1 MNQKRS
7 RPARLAAA
15 LVFLVAMYVSAGAAT
30 IDLEIAETR
39 VELRPGLYTDA
50 WTYGGSVPG
59 RPIVVRPGELV
70 TVNVLNRLSG
80 ATNVHWH
87 GLQVPIDQDGPG
99 VSIGSGQRFTYSF
112 VPKRPGT
119 YWYHPHVRPV
129 LDQLDRGLYGS
140 FIVADP
146 IDARYSGDSV
156 FVLDDWHLDASGRR
170 LPGTGRGMMERMGN
184 VETVNGKT
192 GEAVAPLVVAAGE
205 LHKLRFINA
214 STAAEHRLR
223 VTGHRFRITHTD
235 GEPLT
240 EPYLVDEIRL
250 SPGERVDA
258 ELAAVGQPGA
268 AYEIA
273 SDRPGLGIRIP
284 LLYREDRVPAVASP
298 FVPPAPRGYPDIFAA
313 RPDRTLVLDSRM
325 GSAMGSGMMGG
336 MGGMGHGMHGSAASA
351 GEGSSGMA
359 WTINGAS
366 FPETEPIVVRV
377 GKVVKL
383 RLRNQDTGMMHPMD
397 HPIHLHG
404 THFLIVSQNGRQP
417 ERETWKDTVSV
428 PAGEYVD
435 IAFVMENPGDWM
447 LHCHII
453 DHEDGGMMTM
463 VEAR

>member
-7 RPARLAAA
+7 LPARLAAA

-39 VELRPGLYTDA
+39 VELRPGLSTDA

-59 RPIVVRPGELV
+59 RPIVVRPGERV
-70 TVNVLNRLSG
+70 TVNVLNRLAG

-99 VSIGSGQRFTYSF
+99 ISIGPGERFTYSF
-112 VPKRPGT
+112 VPKRTGT
-119 YWYHPHVRPV
+119 YWHHPHVRPV
-129 LDQLDRGLYGS
+129 LDQLDRGLYGA
-140 FIVADP
+140 FIVEAAE
-146 IDARYSGDSV
+146 DARYSGDSV
-156 FVLDDWHLDASGRR
+156 FILDDWHLDASGRR

-192 GEAVAPLVVAAGE
+192 GDAVAPLVVAAGE

-223 VTGHRFRITHTD
+223 ATGHRFRITHTD
-235 GEPLT
+235 GEPLA
-240 EPYLVDEIRL
+240 EPYFADEIRL
-250 SPGERVDA
+250 NPGERVDA
-258 ELAAVGQPGA
+258 ELAAGGQPGA

-284 LLYREDRVPAVASP
+284 IRYRTDRVPAVASP
-298 FVPPAPRGYPDIFAA
+298 FVPPAQRAYPDIFAA
-313 RPDRTLVLDSRM
+313 RPDRTLTLDSRM
-325 GSAMGSGMMGG
+325 GSAAGGG
-336 MGGMGHGMHGSAASA
+336 MRRGMGHGMHGGSSAA
-351 GEGSSGMA
+351 GEASGMA
-359 WTINGAS
+359 WTINGAA
-366 FPETEPIVVRV
+366 FPETEPIGVQV

-404 THFLIVSQNGRQP
+404 THFLIVSRNGFRP
-417 ERETWKDTVSV
+417 DRETWKDTVTV
-428 PAGEYVD
+428 PAGEFVD